1 MELETSFLIKLALS
15 WFLTYPPPNTHT
27 HTHQQTVKM
36 AHQILVNESQASN
49 VAGGASTGT
58 AVTSGDRRP
67 DPYMSACE
75 AMMGIF
81 LIVVYTNEILAF
93 NVSYLDA
100 SH

>member
-1 MELETSFLIKLALS
+1 
-15 WFLTYPPPNTHT
+15 
-27 HTHQQTVKM
+27 M

-93 NVSYLDA
+93 NSRQRLD
-100 SH
+100 SFKESQKCVGHDL